1 MSAIPTFYARCSAL
15 GTIMTNDPSGKKP
28 GKTCTTYL
36 NTWMVEKM
44 VGYQKEVRSK
54 YMDKGN
60 QCEPDSINRLGI
72 KLKMHLEK
80 NEFNLRNEFLT
91 GTPDIIGDGFVAD
104 VKTAWD
110 AFTMPYFEPS
120 PAKDYWWQLQG
131 YMMLTKTSTAYLAHC
146 LENAPDDP
154 APNSLVSRAART
166 LMYERGLDEIDMDLW
181 QEVLGRMTFDHLKD
195 AQRIKVFKVEAE
207 DVAAKVQERVE
218 WCREYIKGAWVFIE
232 K

>member
-1 MSAIPTFYARCSAL
+1 
-15 GTIMTNDPSGKKP
+15 
-28 GKTCTTYL
+28 
-36 NTWMVEKM
+36 
-44 VGYQKEVRSK
+44 
-54 YMDKGN
+54 
-60 QCEPDSINRLGI
+60 
-72 KLKMHLEK
+72 
-80 NEFNLRNEFLT
+80 
-91 GTPDIIGDGFVAD
+91 
-104 VKTAWD
+104 
-110 AFTMPYFEPS
+110 MPYFEPA

-181 QEVLGRMTFDHLKD
+181 QEVLGRMSFDHLKD

-207 DVAAKVQERVE
+207 DIAAKVQERVE
-218 WCREYIKGAWVFIE
+218 WCREYIAGAWGFIE